1 MFRNRSLA
9 FKFILFFSGSC
20 SIIFLSI
27 IGLNFHLSRR
37 IILSDIQQNAEN
49 IALRAVN
56 KINGALSE
64 IEEIPQNL
72 ALAIESGSLNKQEI
86 DDLLRLAV
94 ANNDEIY
101 GMGIAFEPYA
111 FDPGLLYFAPYY
123 AKEKKGLVLTYLGDD
138 AYRYFFED
146 WYQIPRELNA
156 AVWSE
161 PYFDDIM
168 MGTYSVPFYYTTPY
182 GPKLHGIICADVSLE
197 HLTAIVNSVRILKT
211 GDAYLVSR
219 NGTIITHADKDLIMN
234 ETIFTVAARR
244 NDPALRRIGR
254 EMTAGKTGFVPYMS
268 IVRNKKSWMYYTP
281 VPASGW
287 SLAVVFPEDELF
299 ADIRRNTM
307 VSAGVGIF
315 GILLLVAVIA
325 AISHSITK
333 PLRRMAHVAQAIGK
347 GDLDAVLP
355 GYASGDEVGRLTQA
369 FAAMKDALKDYIR
382 RLTEATAARERI
394 ESELKIARE
403 IQTGILPRIFP
414 AFPDR
419 KEFDIF
425 AMMEPAKEVGGDF
438 YDFALVNETKLYFAM
453 GDVSGK
459 GVPAALFMMITKT
472 LLKNE
477 ALQGSAPAQIL
488 ARVNNI
494 LALDNNTSMF
504 ATVLCGVLD
513 TRTGAV
519 EFANAGHN
527 PPLVCPAGGHFEY
540 LAVDKGFVLG
550 PMAGFAYKQSS
561 ITLGSGDTLFLYTD
575 GVTEAMDPEKK
586 FFTEEGLRSALQ
598 AMEGQD
604 IKEMV
609 LSLRR
614 ALRDFAKDE
623 PQSDDIT
630 MLAVRFS

>member
-1 MFRNRSLA
+1 
-9 FKFILFFSGSC
+9 
-20 SIIFLSI
+20 
-27 IGLNFHLSRR
+27 
-37 IILSDIQQNAEN
+37 
-49 IALRAVN
+49 
-56 KINGALSE
+56 
-64 IEEIPQNL
+64 
-72 ALAIESGSLNKQEI
+72 
-86 DDLLRLAV
+86 
-94 ANNDEIY
+94 
-101 GMGIAFEPYA
+101 
-111 FDPGLLYFAPYY
+111 
-123 AKEKKGLVLTYLGDD
+123 
-138 AYRYFFED
+138 
-146 WYQIPRELNA
+146 
-156 AVWSE
+156 
-161 PYFDDIM
+161 
-168 MGTYSVPFYYTTPY
+168 
-182 GPKLHGIICADVSLE
+182 
-197 HLTAIVNSVRILKT
+197 
-211 GDAYLVSR
+211 
-219 NGTIITHADKDLIMN
+219 
-234 ETIFTVAARR
+234 
-244 NDPALRRIGR
+244 
-254 EMTAGKTGFVPYMS
+254 
-268 IVRNKKSWMYYTP
+268 
-281 VPASGW
+281 
-287 SLAVVFPEDELF
+287 
-299 ADIRRNTM
+299 
-307 VSAGVGIF
+307 
-315 GILLLVAVIA
+315 
-325 AISHSITK
+325 
-333 PLRRMAHVAQAIGK
+333 
-347 GDLDAVLP
+347 
-355 GYASGDEVGRLTQA
+355 LTQA

-477 ALQGSAPAQIL
+477 ALQGSSPAQIL

-527 PPLVCPAGGHFEY
+527 PPLVCPAGGRFEY

-575 GVTEAMDPEKK
+575 GVTEAIDPEKK
-586 FFTEEGLRSALQ
+586 FFTEQGLRSALQ